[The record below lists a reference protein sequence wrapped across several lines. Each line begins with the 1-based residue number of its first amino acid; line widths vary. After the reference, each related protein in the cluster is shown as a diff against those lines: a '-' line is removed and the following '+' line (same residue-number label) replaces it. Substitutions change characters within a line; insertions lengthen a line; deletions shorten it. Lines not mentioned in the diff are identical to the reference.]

1 MSSTE
6 AETCKRVHAFFKQ
19 KWQAS
24 TMKVPD
30 PWVDGCISWYRNS
43 HQNANNQELMEF
55 VLNQWLLVDFA
66 QLNLM
71 SLPVNLK
78 KTNLV
83 NLTENYV
90 LQVTHSQISIK
101 CDTCNTYDSAFS
113 SSIPTLA
120 GVCPQYWTVCLL
132 PAPQDHSGTG
142 EQQ

>member
-1 MSSTE
+1 
-6 AETCKRVHAFFKQ
+6 
-19 KWQAS
+19 
-24 TMKVPD
+24 
-30 PWVDGCISWYRNS
+30 
-43 HQNANNQELMEF
+43 MEF

-101 CDTCNTYDSAFS
+101 CDTCNTYDSVF
-113 SSIPTLA
+113 L
-120 GVCPQYWTVCLL
+120 PQY
-132 PAPQDHSGTG
+132 
-142 EQQ
+142 